1 MEMKINMDPPIQ
13 CCDTDTLLS
22 FDTIIHYVLLYFKC
36 LRYRILC
43 SSCSDSQ
50 LQVGLNTRCKINQ
63 NFNDGDISQHQ
74 KNKFYNSVR
83 AFHER
88 AFKYTLDNLTHS
100 HELLKHAEVINWEH
114 RKDVT
119 INSITYFAQSLL
131 CVISWFNLKDILN
144 LNFLNSDSLTLR
156 EECPNTGLF
165 LVRIFLYSVQ
175 IQENADQK

>member
-1 MEMKINMDPPIQ
+1 MRMKINMDPPIH
-13 CCDTDTLLS
+13 CCHTDTLLS

-131 CVISWFNLKDILN
+131 CVIS
-144 LNFLNSDSLTLR
+144 
-156 EECPNTGLF
+156 
-165 LVRIFLYSVQ
+165 
-175 IQENADQK
+175 

>member
-1 MEMKINMDPPIQ
+1 MKMKINMDPPIH

-131 CVISWFNLKDILN
+131 FVISWFNLKDILN

>member
-1 MEMKINMDPPIQ
+1 MKMKINMDPPIQ

-100 HELLKHAEVINWEH
+100 HELLKHAEVINWER